1 MNLEQLI
8 TKLKALDEGSQ
19 MAPPSMPASE
29 CGDMPAGDKLLV
41 GDTEMEECGM
51 MPSMGP
57 MSPPKQSD
65 SVTMN
70 VSMNGSG
77 AGGIKDL
84 MAILRNIESGSSHGD
99 DAKDVIIGMADG
111 ADMLDIDAAESFAN
125 PVEPDTYE
133 MDDVVNPPSNDLAAN
148 LGDHRTRQTGLPKAH
163 MESLVDKL
171 ASQYEAI
178 KEASHQEKT
187 TMKHIKNPTA
197 GEKKAAKD
205 IKPGVKGY
213 KDRIDM
219 LKSAKERGDLD
230 D

>member
-8 TKLKALDEGSQ
+8 TKLRDLDEGAQ

-29 CGDMPAGDKLLV
+29 CGDMPMGDKLLI
-41 GDTEMEECGM
+41 GDAEMEECGM
-51 MPSMGP
+51 DMMPHA
-57 MSPPKQSD
+57 PKQSD

-77 AGGIKDL
+77 KGGIRDL
-84 MAILRNIESGSSHGD
+84 MDILRNIEDAAGSTGD
-99 DAKDVIIGMADG
+99 DAKDVIIGMADD

-133 MDDVVNPPSNDLAAN
+133 MDDVLNPPSNDLSAN

-163 MESLVDKL
+163 METLVDKL
-171 ASQYEAI
+171 AGQYEAI

-205 IKPGVKGY
+205 IKPGIKGY

-219 LKSAKERGDLD
+219 LKSAKDRGDLD

>member
-8 TKLKALDEGSQ
+8 IKLKALDEDSQ
-19 MAPPSMPASE
+19 MAPPSGPAME
-29 CGDMPAGDKLLV
+29 EPHMHTGDQMIT

-51 MPSMGP
+51 DMMPSAP
-57 MSPPKQSD
+57 RQSD

-77 AGGIKDL
+77 KGGIRDL
-84 MAILRNIESGSSHGD
+84 MDLLRNIENAAGPAGD
-99 DAKDVIIGMADG
+99 DAKDVVIGMADG
-111 ADMLDIDAAESFAN
+111 ADMLDIGAAESFAN
-125 PVEPDTYE
+125 PVETDTYE
-133 MDDVVNPPSNDLAAN
+133 VDDVVNPPSNDLAAN
-148 LGDHRTRQTGLPKAH
+148 MGDHRTRQTGLPKAH

-171 ASQYEAI
+171 ASQYEAL

-205 IKPGVKGY
+205 IKPGIKGY
-213 KDRIDM
+213 KDRVDM

>member
-29 CGDMPAGDKLLV
+29 CGDMPMGDKLLV

-51 MPSMGP
+51 DMMPP
-57 MSPPKQSD
+57 APKQSD

-77 AGGIKDL
+77 KGGIRDL
-84 MAILRNIESGSSHGD
+84 MDILRNIEHAAGGAGD

-111 ADMLDIDAAESFAN
+111 TDMLDIDAAESFAN

-205 IKPGVKGY
+205 IKPGIKGY

-219 LKSAKERGDLD
+219 LKSAKDRGDLED
-230 D
+230 